1 MDKRSRSS
9 NTSNSLTDLKKAR
22 TEPIILNYGIEIE
35 TVFELIDEYNTY
47 MYYAAFYGKK
57 PEQAI
62 NTLII
67 YFKILKYN
75 IEPYIKF
82 YKLDEDLDYEL
93 DDDLDDKLHDEFI
106 KNLLKI
112 LTKNV
117 IYIELNE
124 IIMIDM
130 DTDDFFEI
138 EIISNDY
145 YTKIHQYFEE
155 NQRKVVRMSGE
166 EGNMVGFVNLM
177 NIWKEFLSIGIMII
191 SYLIKKNELKFGLN
205 NDPNI
210 NNYGNKILNVLLNGT
225 DTPLEVYENFSN
237 RFNLTHSNIKIYNNN
252 NDNISEFY
260 RKTQHSNDEILLNL
274 TLDITVNCNNKK
286 IYKTVSNP
294 ELIDYKYL
302 LNCCEFITQ
311 VFKTTD
317 EIESKLSIFFSNDII
332 KNSLF
337 NCSKTSQHVHI
348 SFNKQDEIILPNIY
362 IIISLVC
369 VCYYFQDEIF
379 KLFLITRT
387 NNLYCSKLNFNLS
400 LEEDFNFINNDDNYN
415 NNLNKIMKIFYTDDQ
430 TTNKFNRY
438 FWLNLMN
445 LYKIADNNRP
455 YTIEFRLKH
464 GSIDATEL
472 KNVCI
477 LYENIINYAI
487 KLSEQIKNETNIINC
502 KNIIDEIIRQDAT
515 NIFNQ
520 QILLNIYHYFRDANS
535 EYVKGLNKL
544 NRLLIESN
552 QINGGVLRIKNYS
565 SSLKSRNSSAT
576 KSEVNINKYINI
588 LEKTPIY
595 KRTSF
600 GYNYIGNG
608 LDNELKIAI
617 INNKTTLSTIKK
629 VNKYLNLNNIYI

>member
-1 MDKRSRSS
+1 MQDK
-9 NTSNSLTDLKKAR
+9 
-22 TEPIILNYGIEIE
+22 
-35 TVFELIDEYNTY
+35 
-47 MYYAAFYGKK
+47 
-57 PEQAI
+57 
-62 NTLII
+62 
-67 YFKILKYN
+67 
-75 IEPYIKF
+75 
-82 YKLDEDLDYEL
+82 
-93 DDDLDDKLHDEFI
+93 
-106 KNLLKI
+106 
-112 LTKNV
+112 
-117 IYIELNE
+117 
-124 IIMIDM
+124 
-130 DTDDFFEI
+130 
-138 EIISNDY
+138 
-145 YTKIHQYFEE
+145 
-155 NQRKVVRMSGE
+155 
-166 EGNMVGFVNLM
+166 
-177 NIWKEFLSIGIMII
+177 
-191 SYLIKKNELKFGLN
+191 
-205 NDPNI
+205 
-210 NNYGNKILNVLLNGT
+210 
-225 DTPLEVYENFSN
+225 
-237 RFNLTHSNIKIYNNN
+237 
-252 NDNISEFY
+252 
-260 RKTQHSNDEILLNL
+260 
-274 TLDITVNCNNKK
+274 
-286 IYKTVSNP
+286 
-294 ELIDYKYL
+294 
-302 LNCCEFITQ
+302 
-311 VFKTTD
+311 
-317 EIESKLSIFFSNDII
+317 
-332 KNSLF
+332 
-337 NCSKTSQHVHI
+337 
-348 SFNKQDEIILPNIY
+348 IILPNIY

-520 QILLNIYHYFRDANS
+520 QILLNIYDYFRDANS

-552 QINGGVLRIKNYS
+552 QINGGVLRNTHQNY
-565 SSLKSRNSSAT
+565 SLKSRNSSAT